1 MIEPKTFYRE
11 LDALLATIRIE
22 KTDGDL
28 LPRVIQKLQNT
39 FEETLQISEGRIYEQ
54 RGNEMVLVY
63 PADQAEDNLWARI
76 IPMSAEPVQLAIR
89 HRSYIYNRREL
100 NAVFYREELENPGES
115 TAIWIHNQEKQWM
128 LVFRLLPSWSR
139 EEISLFLNAVRTSIN
154 YRIFT
159 ELMEDRLE
167 HAAEIQKSLLPK
179 SKFELKGYDIYGFSQ
194 PAELVGGD
202 FYDYFEYDEG
212 NFGVA
217 IGDAS
222 GHGIP
227 AALLVRDVVVGLRMG
242 LAQETR
248 LVHTIKK
255 LNTVIQRSTYS
266 TNFVSMFIGDVESDG
281 HVFYVNAGH
290 PAPFLV
296 TPKDVQECPATGITL
311 GFLAEIPLSRSHIHM
326 PPESTLVMYT
336 DGIIE
341 RTSETGEQFGRKR
354 LTKLVQK
361 NKDRSPNDLAN
372 LIFKN
377 VFDFG
382 QRTAWDDD
390 ATLVILKRHKEN
402 E

>member
-39 FEETLQISEGRIYEQ
+39 FQETLQISEGRIYEQ

-63 PADQAEDNLWARI
+63 PAQQAEEHKWASI
-76 IPMSAEPVQLAIR
+76 IPMGAEPVQLAIK
-89 HRSYIYNRREL
+89 HRSYIYD
-100 NAVFYREELENPGES
+100 REELNTAFYTGYAENSFQS

-128 LVFRLLPSWSR
+128 LVFRLLPGWIR

-202 FYDYFEYDEG
+202 FYDYFEYAEG
-212 NFGVA
+212 SFGVA

-227 AALLVRDVVVGLRMG
+227 AALLVRDVVIGLRMG

-255 LNTVIQRSTYS
+255 LNTVIQKSTYS
-266 TNFVSMFIGDVESDG
+266 TNFVSMFIGDIESDG

-290 PAPFLV
+290 PAPFLITRGV
-296 TPKDVQECPATGITL
+296 RECPATGITL
-311 GFLAEIPLSRSHIHM
+311 GFLADIPLSRSHIHM
-326 PPESTLVMYT
+326 PPESILVMYT

-341 RTSETGEQFGRKR
+341 RTGETGEQFGRKR
-354 LTKLVQK
+354 LIKLVQK
-361 NKDRSPNDLAN
+361 NKELSAN
-372 LIFKN
+372 EIANKIFQQ
-377 VFDFG
+377 VYDFG

-390 ATLVILKRHKEN
+390 ATLVILKRNKEN